1 MRSVALYAVTVL
13 IWGTSWM
20 AIIYQLG
27 VVDPMVS
34 VAYRFILAAVIM
46 HGLCWVRRQP
56 MRFSRRDHCFL
67 ALQGASLFA
76 LNYWLFYNAE
86 LHIASGL
93 AAVVFSTII
102 VWNILIGAV
111 WIRHPLDRRV
121 LLGAGLGLCGIALVF
136 WPEVQDFEAN
146 ETGLYGLGL
155 SIVATML
162 ASLGNIASARN
173 QQAGISVLSS
183 NAWAM
188 TYGAGLMVL
197 LALVS
202 GKPFDFL
209 ATPLYVGALLY
220 LSVFASVIAFWSYL
234 TLVGE
239 IGPDR
244 AAYATLLF
252 PLVALGLSTVF
263 EDYVWTLPAI
273 IAVCLILG
281 GNLLTLRKPAG

>member
-1 MRSVALYAVTVL
+1 MGVELLLFGKADDGGTVL
-13 IWGTSWM
+13 PEALRGVAEDGAGLDEILHAERRGEFRT
-20 AIIYQLG
+20 AGGGKG
-27 VVDPMVS
+27 VVGTGKV
-34 VAYRFILAAVIM
+34 
-46 HGLCWVRRQP
+46 G
-56 MRFSRRDHCFL
+56 RDHFFL

-76 LNYWLFYNAE
+76 LNYWLFYIAE

-102 VWNILIGAV
+102 VWNMLIGAV

-121 LLGAGLGLCGIALVF
+121 LLGAGLGLFGICLVF
-136 WPEVQDFEAN
+136 WPEVAGFEAD
-146 ETGLYGLGL
+146 EYGLYGLVL
-155 SIVATML
+155 SVVATIL

-173 QQAGISVLSS
+173 QKAGISVMAS

-202 GKPFDFL
+202 GKPFGFE

-220 LSVFASVIAFWSYL
+220 LSVFASVIAFWGYL

-252 PLVALGLSTVF
+252 PLVALGLSTAF
-263 EDYVWTLPAI
+263 EDYVWTLPAVI
-273 IAVCLILG
+273 GVGFTLG
-281 GNLLTLRKPAG
+281 GNLLILKRD

>member
-13 IWGTSWM
+13 IWGTSWL

-102 VWNILIGAV
+102 VWNILIDAV

-155 SIVATML
+155 SIVATIL

-202 GKPFDFL
+202 GKPFDFM

>member
-155 SIVATML
+155 SIVATIL

-202 GKPFDFL
+202 GKPFDFM

>member
-13 IWGTSWM
+13 IWGTSWL

-202 GKPFDFL
+202 GKPFDFM

-273 IAVCLILG
+273 LAVCLILG

>member
-13 IWGTSWM
+13 IWGTSWLV
-20 AIIYQLG
+20 IIYQLG

-136 WPEVQDFEAN
+136 WPEVQDFEAS

-155 SIVATML
+155 SIVATIL

-202 GKPFDFL
+202 GKPFDFM

>member
-13 IWGTSWM
+13 IWGTSWL

-136 WPEVQDFEAN
+136 WPEVQDFETN

-202 GKPFDFL
+202 GKPFDFM

>member
-13 IWGTSWM
+13 IWGTSWL

-136 WPEVQDFEAN
+136 WPEVQDFGAN

-155 SIVATML
+155 SIVATIL

-202 GKPFDFL
+202 GKPFDFM

-239 IGPDR
+239 TGPDR

>member
-13 IWGTSWM
+13 IWGTSWL

-197 LALVS
+197 LALVA
-202 GKPFDFL
+202 GKPFDFM

>member
-13 IWGTSWM
+13 IWGTSWL

-102 VWNILIGAV
+102 VWNILLGAV

-202 GKPFDFL
+202 GKPFDFM

>member
-13 IWGTSWM
+13 IWGTSWL

-155 SIVATML
+155 SIVATIL

-202 GKPFDFL
+202 GKPFNFM

>member
-13 IWGTSWM
+13 IWGTSWL

-146 ETGLYGLGL
+146 ETGL
-155 SIVATML
+155 SIVATIL

-202 GKPFDFL
+202 GKPFDFM

>member
-13 IWGTSWM
+13 IWGTSWL

-155 SIVATML
+155 SIVATIL

-202 GKPFDFL
+202 GKPFDFM

-263 EDYVWTLPAI
+263 EAYVWTLPAI

>member
-13 IWGTSWM
+13 IWGTSWL

-155 SIVATML
+155 SIVATIL

-202 GKPFDFL
+202 GKPFDFM

>member
-13 IWGTSWM
+13 IWGTSWL

-121 LLGAGLGLCGIALVF
+121 LLGAGLGLCGIALGF

-155 SIVATML
+155 SIVATIL

-188 TYGAGLMVL
+188 PYGAGLMVL

-202 GKPFDFL
+202 GKPFDFI
-209 ATPLYVGALLY
+209 ATPVYVGALIY

>member
-1 MRSVALYAVTVL
+1 M
-13 IWGTSWM
+13 
-20 AIIYQLG
+20 
-27 VVDPMVS
+27 
-34 VAYRFILAAVIM
+34 
-46 HGLCWVRRQP
+46 
-56 MRFSRRDHCFL
+56 
-67 ALQGASLFA
+67 
-76 LNYWLFYNAE
+76 
-86 LHIASGL
+86 
-93 AAVVFSTII
+93 
-102 VWNILIGAV
+102 
-111 WIRHPLDRRV
+111 
-121 LLGAGLGLCGIALVF
+121 
-136 WPEVQDFEAN
+136 QDFEAN

-202 GKPFDFL
+202 GKPFDFM

>member
-13 IWGTSWM
+13 IWGTSWL

-136 WPEVQDFEAN
+136 WPEVQDFEAS

-155 SIVATML
+155 SIVATIL

-202 GKPFDFL
+202 GKPFDFM

>member
-13 IWGTSWM
+13 IWGTSWL

-93 AAVVFSTII
+93 VAVVFSTII

-136 WPEVQDFEAN
+136 WPEVQDFGAN

-155 SIVATML
+155 SIVATIL

-202 GKPFDFL
+202 GKPFDFM

-281 GNLLTLRKPAG
+281 GNLLTLRKPPG